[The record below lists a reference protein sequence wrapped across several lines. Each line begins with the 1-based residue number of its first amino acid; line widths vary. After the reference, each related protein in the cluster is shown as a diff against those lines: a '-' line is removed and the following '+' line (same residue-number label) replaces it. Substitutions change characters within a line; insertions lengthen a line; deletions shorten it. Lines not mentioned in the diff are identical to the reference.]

1 MAEGRP
7 DPVSL
12 VFRYVLDE
20 RRRSLFP
27 RGARVLDLGTDLAAV
42 RSRGRAASEAGSGG
56 AEYDAAWA
64 GPGAFDGVEPLHA
77 ASRLAGALRRG
88 APLLLCVRNPRPL
101 PGLLARALTG
111 EGDWQG
117 RRAARIAGRPAPPS
131 PRDVREAFGRGFAWR
146 GGFALGLLLPAPGHA
161 AWAAERPQ
169 LFGLLAAAESLLRRQ
184 PLLRG
189 LGTFMAL
196 EGVRL

>member
-12 VFRYVLDE
+12 LFRYVLDE

-27 RGARVLDLGTDLAAV
+27 RGARVLEIGGDFAAAFP
-42 RSRGRAASEAGSGG
+42 SLRGAR
-56 AEYDAAWA
+56 YDAAWA
-64 GPGAFDGVEPLHA
+64 GPGALDGVEPFHA
-77 ASRLAGALRRG
+77 ASFLAGALARG

-117 RRAARIAGRPAPPS
+117 RRAVRMGGRPVPPS
-131 PRDVREAFGRGFAWR
+131 PRDVREAFGPGFAWR

-161 AWAAERPQ
+161 AWAAESPQ
-169 LFGLLAAAESLLRRQ
+169 LFGLLAAAEGLLRRQ
-184 PLLRG
+184 PLLRR
-189 LGTFMAL
+189 LGTFVAL
-196 EGVRL
+196 EGVRV